1 MITEPVRVSADW
13 LSLREPADAA
23 ARATAVVA
31 EIASFL
37 PLGAVTIHDLG
48 SGSGAMG
55 RWLAGR
61 LSGPQHWV
69 LYDRDD
75 DLLATAAAD
84 PPGMSLDGRR
94 VTVETRRRDI
104 TRLAPEELAGAA
116 LITSSA
122 VLDMMTAEELE
133 RLIATCAAQRCP
145 VLLPLNV
152 TGHVE
157 ITPSEPFDHDVAD
170 AFNAHQRRVTPGG
183 RLLGPAAVEAAVTGF
198 TRLGMD
204 LQIHTTHWRLGPDHA
219 ALAAEWFRG
228 WLAPACEQRP
238 ELSAEAPAYARRRAA
253 QAAAG
258 TLRVTVEHADLL
270 ARPR

>member
-1 MITEPVRVSADW
+1 M
-13 LSLREPADAA
+13 REPADAA

-31 EIASFL
+31 KIGSIL
-37 PLGAVTIHDLG
+37 PVDGVTIHDLG

-75 DLLATAAAD
+75 DLLARAAAD
-84 PPGMSLDGRR
+84 PPGMSLDGGR
-94 VTVETRRRDI
+94 VSVETRRRDI
-104 TRLAPEELAGAA
+104 TRLGTGELAGAA
-116 LITSSA
+116 LITASA
-122 VLDMMTAEELE
+122 VLDMMTTEELE
-133 RLIATCAAQRCP
+133 RLIAACAAQRCP

-152 TGHVE
+152 TGRVE
-157 ITPSEPFDHDVAD
+157 ITPSEPLDRDVED

-204 LQIHTTHWRLGPDHA
+204 VQIHTTHWRLGPDHA
-219 ALAAEWFRG
+219 ALAAEWFGG

-238 ELSAEAPAYARRRAA
+238 ELSAEAPEYARRRAA

-258 TLRVTVEHADLL
+258 TLSITVEHADLL